1 MIIDSETFGDIESAV
16 TEATRGVGS
25 ATQLVKGLGPQTE
38 EARTYI
44 GRLLTQLLE
53 VQVHIQRAS
62 AVLEAVKEANQE
74 ESSRQ

>member
-44 GRLLTQLLE
+44 GRLLNQILE

-62 AVLEAVKEANQE
+62 AVLEAVKDANQE